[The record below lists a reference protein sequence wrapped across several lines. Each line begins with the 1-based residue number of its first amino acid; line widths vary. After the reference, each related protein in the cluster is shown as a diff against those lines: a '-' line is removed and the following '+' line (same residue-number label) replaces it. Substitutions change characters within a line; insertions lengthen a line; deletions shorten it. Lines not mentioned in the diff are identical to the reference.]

1 MIPFLTAAAYAIWGA
16 LTVVL
21 FLMLV
26 SQYFNALA
34 AKQMAQL
41 AGDKLQQAQSTN
53 QYLAQLFDEMSKRPA
68 MAVMTED
75 QVTRLAAELKSR
87 IPSML
92 VN

>member
-26 SQYFNALA
+26 SQYFNALN

-53 QYLAQLFDEMSKRPA
+53 QYLAQLFDDMSKRPA